1 MSSEGECL
9 SDAAAVPSEEAPK
22 PEGGGDCSKSVT
34 IDEGEAVTSTQAK
47 SKKSKEDQPVITNI
61 ESLYFANTHLF
72 QGLSVTGSVYV
83 DETGGLCNYCCNV
96 PVYLPTQS
104 RESTR
109 LFWLLSFC
117 GFYLI
122 LYLTVPINRILE
134 KVAEEFSRN
143 LRLFLQKLV
152 FCTFF
157 VIFLP

>member
-1 MSSEGECL
+1 VSSEGECL

-61 ESLYFANTHLF
+61 ESLYFASTHLF
-72 QGLSVTGSVYV
+72 QGLSVTGLVYV
-83 DETGGLCNYCCNV
+83 DETVITVVML